1 MKRICITSDRLNS
14 YQSRVLTSGM
24 NIEQYQKN
32 PVLLYMHERG
42 QVIGYMKDLK
52 VEDDGTITGEPV
64 FDEAT
69 ELSKRC
75 KAQYEFGSLRMA
87 SVGIDILEMSEDP
100 ALLVPGQTRP
110 TVTKSKLFEVSMV
123 DIGANDDAI
132 RLHKDGQLIE
142 LGKDGTCQL
151 PLINNNQNQKQVME
165 LKDFALI
172 LGMPETATEEEVRQ
186 QVAKLKKASDDA
198 VTLQKEKEQLQLAA
212 ITTAVETAISEK
224 RINADR
230 KEQFINLGKTTGLDE
245 LKNIFAAMSPQQKLS
260 AVISSKSGQPVAV
273 PATYSKLSEVPA
285 DQIMELRSENPD
297 EYKRLYKAEYGM
309 DCEF

>member
-224 RINADR
+224 RLNAE
-230 KEQFINLGKTTGLDE
+230 KKQQFIELGKKTGLEE
-245 LKNIFAAMSPQQKLS
+245 LNNILGAMAPQVKLS
-260 AVISSKSGQPVAV
+260 AVIGHQGSPSNQ
-273 PATYSKLSEVPA
+273 PATYHKLSDVPA
-285 DQIMELRSENPD
+285 DKVMELRTDNPD

-309 DCEF
+309 DCEL